1 MAYADI
7 ITTNIVAAGTS
18 AAQLMAA
25 IAAHFASAP
34 GHYEI
39 DFTGTEDAIVVAPK
53 AAPTGFDHQAALRI
67 DGSGNLCL
75 KLDPSSGFSNGG
87 SVATSATSGGALVA
101 PERNTSISSGI
112 GSTTITIIE
121 DVDWCAILL
130 YATSKTH
137 MVKGAM
143 FGHTWDPLRPN
154 WASDLGM
161 SGFGQHI
168 GIPNVTSS
176 AGGSSGQWFGS
187 GVSPRGSDVLIN
199 GSWYQAAMTLAAYNA
214 SSLPN
219 CTIPNG
225 VNPTRKVV
233 MPIQL
238 AALSVNS
245 SANLTIGHTRT
256 LGTVA
261 TNEDSAQLP
270 RRMIDAGGGPVVET
284 WMHLNIANSTN
295 NLVIAM
301 QPGAAAP

>member
-7 ITTNIVAAGTS
+7 ITTNLTAAGTG
-18 AAQLMAA
+18 AAQIMAA
-25 IAAHFASAP
+25 IAAHFALAP

-39 DFTGTEDAIVVAPK
+39 DFTGTGDAIVVAPK

-67 DGSGNLCL
+67 DGSNNLCL
-75 KLDPSSGFSNGG
+75 RLDPGSGFSGGG
-87 SVATSATSGGALVA
+87 SVASSAAGGSAQA
-101 PERNTSISSGI
+101 ATERNTSISSGI

-154 WASDLGM
+154 WATDLGM

-168 GIPNVTSS
+168 GIPNVTASS
-176 AGGSSGQWFGS
+176 GGASGQWFGS
-187 GVSPRGSDVLIN
+187 GTSPRGSDVLIN
-199 GSWYQAAMTLAAYNA
+199 GSWFQAAMTLTAYNA
-214 SSLPN
+214 TSLPN
-219 CTIPNG
+219 CAIPNG

-245 SANLTIGHTRT
+245 SASLTIGHTRT

-261 TNEDSAQLP
+261 TNEDAAQLP
-270 RRMIDAGGGPVVET
+270 RRMVDAGSPVVET
-284 WMHLNIANSTN
+284 WMYMNIANSTN
-295 NLVIAM
+295 NLVIAT
-301 QPGAAAP
+301 QPAAGAP